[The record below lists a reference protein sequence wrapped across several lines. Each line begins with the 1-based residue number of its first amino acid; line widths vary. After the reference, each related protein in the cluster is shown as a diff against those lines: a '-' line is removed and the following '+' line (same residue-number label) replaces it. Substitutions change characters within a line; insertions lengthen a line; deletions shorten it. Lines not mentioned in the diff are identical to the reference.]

1 MHPRDRE
8 TTESVGARL
17 NESGKKSRVQTLQ
30 NTTRRHF
37 PVSLDKQAD
46 S

>member
-17 NESGKKSRVQTLQ
+17 NESGKKSRDQTLQ
-30 NTTRRHF
+30 NTTL
-37 PVSLDKQAD
+37 PVSLDQQAD

>member
-8 TTESVGARL
+8 TTESVGTRL
-17 NESGKKSRVQTLQ
+17 NESGKKSRVRTLQ
-30 NTTRRHF
+30 NTTL
-37 PVSLDKQAD
+37 PLSLDQQAD